1 MAFLVRLWK
10 MTFKIYNKATSQINN
25 KFHFHILDQAVE
37 KLWLEFFFRRLKLD
51 LQYGIY
57 QKLKND

>member
-1 MAFLVRLWK
+1 